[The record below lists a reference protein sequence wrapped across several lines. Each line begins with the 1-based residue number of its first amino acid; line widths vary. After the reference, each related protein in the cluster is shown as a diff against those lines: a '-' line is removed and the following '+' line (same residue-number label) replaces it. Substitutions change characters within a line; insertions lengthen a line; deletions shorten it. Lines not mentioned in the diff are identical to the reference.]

1 MTRPS
6 TLHVLLS
13 GGGSGGHVF
22 PALAVGEALA
32 ERGCAVSFAGSPR
45 GMEARLVPE
54 RGVRFHPLRARPL
67 VGRGPVDRAVA
78 LATLALSA
86 VAGALLVRR
95 LGARVVLGTGGYAC
109 APAVLGARLAR
120 RPALLLE
127 PNARAGFANRKLSRF
142 AAGAAVAF
150 GRAGGELACP
160 TRTTGVPVR
169 RDFFGVARELPAG
182 GPNVLVLG
190 GSQGARVLN
199 RSLPAALG
207 GPETLF
213 ERLPGLTVVHQTG
226 VDHLESTRAAYE
238 AAGAPAD
245 RVRLVPFID
254 DVAAAMEKSHLIVSR
269 AGAITVA
276 EITAAGRASLL
287 VPLSLAEGHQEDNA
301 RALEQAGAARALLAS
316 ELEPRSGAGPETAGR
331 RVDAARVSTLRAALE
346 ELLGDRNLLG
356 RMAEAARSL
365 ARPDAA
371 SDIADWVLEL
381 GGVEAPAAVSTEGG
395 RP

>member
-1 MTRPS
+1 MTGMTRPS
-6 TLHVLLS
+6 TFHVLLS

-54 RGVRFHPLRARPL
+54 RGVAFHPLRARPL
-67 VGRGPVDRAVA
+67 VGRGAVGRALA

-86 VAGALLVRR
+86 VAGAVLVRR
-95 LGARVVLGTGGYAC
+95 LDARVVLGTGGYAC

-120 RPALLLE
+120 RPVLLLE

-142 AAGAAVAF
+142 AAGAALGF
-150 GRAGGELACP
+150 ERSGAGLACP

-169 RDFFGVARELPAG
+169 REFFGVARELPAD
-182 GPNVLVLG
+182 GPNLLVLG
-190 GSQGARVLN
+190 GSQGASILN

-207 GPETLF
+207 GSGGLF

-226 VDHLESTRAAYE
+226 VNHLEGTRAAYE
-238 AAGAPAD
+238 AAGAPSE

-254 DVAAAMEKSHLIVSR
+254 DVAGAMEESHLIVSR

-276 EITAAGRASLL
+276 EITAAGRAALL
-287 VPLSLAEGHQEDNA
+287 LPLSLAEGHQQENA
-301 RALEQAGAARALLAS
+301 RALEEVGAARSLVAS
-316 ELEPRSGAGPETAGR
+316 EPAEESAEAA
-331 RVDAARVSTLRAALE
+331 RVDALRSALD
-346 ELLGDRNLLG
+346 ELLGDRDRLR

-371 SDIADWVLEL
+371 ADIADWVLEL
-381 GGVEAPAAVSTEGG
+381 GGVEAAGAEGG